1 MVKCVAQSASRALGL
16 LIAKCKAIGGVPY
29 NVFTKLYDSV
39 VWPII
44 NYSAPIWGFRSYS
57 YIHAV
62 HNRAMQFFL
71 GVDKYTHNDAVS
83 GEMAWKPTSVRQSK
97 SVCLY
102 WSKLSAMGYSRLNKR
117 IALWASEK
125 SSISCKNWMYS
136 VSQFLISNNL
146 GHYANIAE
154 AIPSSHRF
162 IADIENILF
171 ENFVTTWLA
180 RINSNVGPSGRG
192 RNKLRLYK
200 TFKQNYSVENYCKMI
215 LPVRHRAAFSK
226 FRCGVAPIR
235 TETCRYEGLTEDL
248 RLCPFCNVM
257 GNEMHVI
264 LNCQVYD
271 DLREPLLAKAL
282 NCEPNVYSLSEENQ
296 FVLLF

>member
-1 MVKCVAQSASRALGL
+1 M
-16 LIAKCKAIGGVPY
+16 Y
-29 NVFTKLYDSV
+29 KLYCSV
-39 VWPII
+39 LNSRLTSWSDENHKLEDEQNDFRKGKSTTDHISSLMNII
-44 NYSAPIWGFRSYS
+44 DTRKKLKKSTFCAF
-57 YIHAV
+57 
-62 HNRAMQFFL
+62 RAMRVFL
-71 GVDKYTHNDAVS
+71 GVGKYTHNDAVS
-83 GEMAWKPTSVRQSK
+83 GEMAWNPTSVRQWK

-102 WSKLSAMGYSRLNKR
+102 RSKLAAMGYIRLNKR

-125 SSISCKNWMYS
+125 SSRSCKNWMYS
-136 VSQFLISNNL
+136 ISQFLIANNF

-200 TFKQNYSVENYCKMI
+200 TFKQNYSVENYCKMM

-235 TETCRYEGLTEDL
+235 IETGRSRDMK
-248 RLCPFCNVM
+248 V
-257 GNEMHVI
+257 
-264 LNCQVYD
+264 
-271 DLREPLLAKAL
+271 
-282 NCEPNVYSLSEENQ
+282 
-296 FVLLF
+296 